1 MDHPVLI
8 IILYSQKFYIC
19 RKKHHNF
26 DIGRKS
32 APQDDR
38 AVGISPSIR
47 VEVPVAETQR
57 PNGPQRIGGQ
67 GLPAVFGP
75 CKTKLNIRNPVLE
88 GMFILRHIFRSLA
101 NFSWQAQLKCVSKV
115 LGHLSKPAAHIFVP
129 GL

>member
-38 AVGISPSIR
+38 AVGISPPIR

-57 PNGPQRIGGQ
+57 PHRP
-67 GLPAVFGP
+67 
-75 CKTKLNIRNPVLE
+75 
-88 GMFILRHIFRSLA
+88 
-101 NFSWQAQLKCVSKV
+101 
-115 LGHLSKPAAHIFVP
+115 
-129 GL
+129 